1 MKIIID
7 NEIIDLSMV
16 WSISKIFNDSH
27 IYYFTINFLNYKS
40 LNVKLSFD
48 TILLSNFKE
57 LSSYDKYEILSD
69 IENQKNLKFKNFLC
83 DELDKFKKEYDR
95 LIQFWSNC
103 EKINLPNFNFSV

>member
-16 WSISKIFNDSH
+16 WGISKILNDDC
-27 IYYFTINFLNYKS
+27 IYYFIINFLHDKS

-48 TILLSNFKE
+48 TLLFNFKE
-57 LSSYDKYEILSD
+57 LSSVDRFNILSD
-69 IENQKNLKFKNFLC
+69 LENQKNLKFKNFLC